1 MVAETVSAVPLSPP
15 LSVPTPVRQEGSG
28 EPPGM
33 TEGTDDAS
41 HEVLS
46 CYEMKFQ
53 NKPQE
58 VHLNGS
64 HQCLFLILCTQVMP
78 LPARGPELLVSPPG
92 SSEERFLPKHSF
104 LHQSVRSRRD
114 DGDCCIITALK

>member
-1 MVAETVSAVPLSPP
+1 MSETVSAVPRSPP
-15 LSVPTPVRQEGSG
+15 PSVPTPVRQEASG
-28 EPPGM
+28 EPPGTM
-33 TEGTDDAS
+33 EGTDDAS

-46 CYEMKFQ
+46 CYQMKFQ

-58 VHLNGS
+58 AHLNGS
-64 HQCLFLILCTQVMP
+64 HRCFCTQVMP

-92 SSEERFLPKHSF
+92 SSEDRFLPKHSF

-114 DGDCCIITALK
+114 DGDCCIITVLK